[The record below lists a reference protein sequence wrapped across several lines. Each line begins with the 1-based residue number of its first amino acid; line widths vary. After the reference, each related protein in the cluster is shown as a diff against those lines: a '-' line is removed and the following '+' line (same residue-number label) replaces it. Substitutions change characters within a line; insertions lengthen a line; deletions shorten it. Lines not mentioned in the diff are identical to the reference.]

1 MSPDHLVHMANQIG
15 TYFKSQHHIDPVLGI
30 ADHLRKFW
38 DPGMRRSIVAYAEH
52 GGNDLYPEVLQ
63 AVRSLGH

>member
-1 MSPDHLVHMANQIG
+1 MRLAQ
-15 TYFKSQHHIDPVLGI
+15 SQHHIDPVLGI